1 MNNREQQ
8 ATSTSRNGTGL
19 VAVALGALMM
29 AAAGTTAA
37 YWIHSRGAEASSKPA
52 MGTTAPSE
60 PMGRPAVTPPSPT
73 GPQPI
78 HADIYF
84 EFKSTR
90 LTADAVRL
98 LQDKATLMETA
109 STWAVLVQGYA
120 DRQGPAEYN
129 KLLARRRA
137 EAVKQFLV
145 ELGVPEPSVKV
156 VAIGPDGAVC
166 DEPGRECQQLNRRVH
181 LEIRKLTRAAAVP
194 VQPVKAQSDELVPSV
209 NDQP

>member
-1 MNNREQQ
+1 MDNREQQ
-8 ATSTSRNGTGL
+8 ASTSRNGTGL
-19 VAVALGALMM
+19 VAVALGALMF

-37 YWIHSRGAEASSKPA
+37 YWVHSRGAEASFKPA
-52 MGTTAPSE
+52 VSTTEPKQPVSGPPVTAPS
-60 PMGRPAVTPPSPT
+60 PS

-78 HADIYF
+78 HTDIYF

-98 LQDKATLMETA
+98 LQDKAALMETT

-156 VAIGPDGAVC
+156 VAVGPDGAVC
-166 DEPGRECQQLNRRVH
+166 DEPTRECQQLNRRVH

-194 VQPVKAQSDELVPSV
+194 VQPVKAQGDELVPNV

>member
-1 MNNREQQ
+1 MDNREQQ
-8 ATSTSRNGTGL
+8 ASTSRNGTGL
-19 VAVALGALMM
+19 VAVALGALMI

-52 MGTTAPSE
+52 VRTTQPSE
-60 PMGRPAVTPPSPT
+60 TAPSPT
-73 GPQPI
+73 GPEPL

-90 LTADAVRL
+90 LTAQAVHL
-98 LQDKATLMETA
+98 LQDKAAVMEKT

-129 KLLARRRA
+129 KLLARQRA

-145 ELGVPEPSVKV
+145 ELGVPDPSVKV
-156 VAIGPDGAVC
+156 AAVGPDGAIC
-166 DEPGRECQQLNRRVH
+166 DEPSRECQQLNRRVH
-181 LEIRKLTRAAAVP
+181 VEIRKLTRAAATP
-194 VQPVKAQSDELVPSV
+194 VRAVSAEGRESV
-209 NDQP
+209 RDTNDQP

>member
-1 MNNREQQ
+1 MDNREQQ
-8 ATSTSRNGTGL
+8 ASTSRNGTGL
-19 VAVALGALMM
+19 VAVALGALMI

-52 MGTTAPSE
+52 VGTPEPSE
-60 PMGRPAVTPPSPT
+60 PMGRPTVTAPSPT
-73 GPQPI
+73 GPEPI

-90 LTADAVRL
+90 LTAEAVHL
-98 LQDKATLMETA
+98 LQDKAALMEKT

-129 KLLARRRA
+129 KLLARQRA

-145 ELGVPEPSVKV
+145 ELGVPEPGVKV
-156 VAIGPDGAVC
+156 VAVGPDGAVC
-166 DEPGRECQQLNRRVH
+166 DEPSRECQQLNRRVH
-181 LEIRKLTRAAAVP
+181 VEIRKLTRAAATP
-194 VQPVKAQSDELVPSV
+194 VRPVSAQGGEIVRDT

>member
-1 MNNREQQ
+1 MDNREQQ
-8 ATSTSRNGTGL
+8 ASTSRNGTGL
-19 VAVALGALMM
+19 VAVALGALMI

-52 MGTTAPSE
+52 VRTTQPSE
-60 PMGRPAVTPPSPT
+60 TAPSPT
-73 GPQPI
+73 GPEPL

-90 LTADAVRL
+90 LTAQAVHL
-98 LQDKATLMETA
+98 LQDKAAVMEKT

-129 KLLARRRA
+129 KLLARQRA

-145 ELGVPEPSVKV
+145 ELGVPEPTVKV
-156 VAIGPDGAVC
+156 AAVGPDGAIC
-166 DEPGRECQQLNRRVH
+166 DEPSRECQQLNRRVH
-181 LEIRKLTRAAAVP
+181 VEIRKLTRAAATP
-194 VQPVKAQSDELVPSV
+194 VRAVSAEGRESV
-209 NDQP
+209 RDTNDQP

>member
-1 MNNREQQ
+1 MDNREQQ
-8 ATSTSRNGTGL
+8 ASASRNGTGV
-19 VAVALGALMM
+19 VAVVLGALMI
-29 AAAGTTAA
+29 AAAGTTSA
-37 YWIHSRGAEASSKPA
+37 YWIYSRGAEASSKTVV
-52 MGTTAPSE
+52 GTTEPNA
-60 PMGRPAVTPPSPT
+60 PMGRPTVTAPSPT

-90 LTADAVRL
+90 LTAGAAHL
-98 LQDKATLMETA
+98 LQDQAALMETT
-109 STWAVLVQGYA
+109 SRWAVLVQGYA
-120 DRQGPAEYN
+120 DRQGPTEYN

-156 VAIGPDGAVC
+156 VAVGADGAVC
-166 DEPGRECQQLNRRVH
+166 DEPSRECQQLNRRVH
-181 LEIRKLTRAAAVP
+181 LEIRKLARAAAMPMRP
-194 VQPVKAQSDELVPSV
+194 VTGQGSEIVRDT